1 VNNATLRRAVIWGA
15 LGVALIVGLV
25 FAFRPRPVPVD
36 LIELARGPLV
46 VTVDEEGETR
56 VRDIFVLSAPVSGRA
71 LRIEAEAGDP
81 VVANTTVVAE
91 VEPIDPEFLD
101 TRTEAQAQ
109 ADLRAAES
117 AEALSQAELA
127 EAQAE
132 FDFARTELDRAR
144 ALVAD
149 GTISQRDLDDAERLH
164 ETRKAAVQTAL
175 AALQVRR
182 FELERAKAQLLSPA
196 DARDR
201 ARDCQCV
208 PLISP
213 VDGCVLRVLHESEGV
228 VQAGTPLVD
237 IGDPRDLEI
246 VSDLLS
252 AEAVKVVPGQRVI
265 IEDWGGDSP
274 LAGRVRRVEPFGFTK
289 ISALGIEEQRVNVV
303 IDFTSPAADWARL
316 GHGYQV
322 EVRIVLWEGD
332 DLLTVPLTALFREG
346 DDWAVFVKEHGRAQ
360 LRMVTVGQRTGL
372 EAEIVEGLEVGD
384 EVVIHP
390 SERVEQGVRITSRS

>member
-25 FAFRPRPVPVD
+25 IAFRPRPVPVD
-36 LIELARGPLV
+36 LHKLARGPLV

-56 VRDIFVLSAPVSGRA
+56 VRDIFVLSAPVAGRA

-91 VEPIDPEFLD
+91 VQPIDPEFLD

-144 ALVAD
+144 ALVVE

-164 ETRKAAVQTAL
+164 ETRRAAVQTAL

-196 DARDR
+196 ETRDR
-201 ARDCQCV
+201 PGDCECV
-208 PLISP
+208 PLVAP

-228 VQAGTPLVD
+228 VEAGQPLVE

-252 AEAVKVVPGQRVI
+252 AEAVKIVPGQRVI
-265 IEDWGGDSP
+265 IDDWGGEPP

-289 ISALGIEEQRVNVV
+289 ISALGIEEQRVNVI
-303 IDFTSPAADWARL
+303 IDFTSAVADRARL

-346 DDWAVFVKEHGRAQ
+346 DDWAVFVDEHGRAQ
-360 LRMVTVGQRTGL
+360 LKVVTLGQRTGL
-372 EAEIVEGLEVGD
+372 EAEIVDGLEVGD

>member
-1 VNNATLRRAVIWGA
+1 MNSATLRRAGIWGA
-15 LGVALIVGLV
+15 LGVALIGGLV
-25 FAFRPRPVPVD
+25 IAFRPRPVPVD
-36 LIELARGPLV
+36 LVELARGPLA
-46 VTVDEEGETR
+46 VTVDDEGETR
-56 VRDIFVLSAPVSGRA
+56 VRDIFVLSAPVAGRA

-81 VVANTTVVAE
+81 VVADKTVVAE
-91 VEPIDPEFLD
+91 VQPIDPEFLD
-101 TRTEAQAQ
+101 PRTEAQAQ

-117 AEALSQAELA
+117 AETLSKAELT

-132 FDFARTELDRAR
+132 FEFARTELDRAR
-144 ALVAD
+144 ALVVE
-149 GTISQRDLDDAERLH
+149 GTISQRDLDDAERRH
-164 ETRKAAVQTAL
+164 ETSRAAVQTAL

-196 DARDR
+196 EARKR
-201 ARDCQCV
+201 RGDCDCV
-208 PLISP
+208 PLTAP
-213 VDGCVLRVLHESEGV
+213 VDGRVLRVLHESEGV
-228 VQAGTPLVD
+228 VQAGQPLVE

-252 AEAVKVVPGQRVI
+252 AEAVKVAPGQRVI
-265 IEDWGGDSP
+265 IEDWGGETP

-289 ISALGIEEQRVNVV
+289 ISALGIEEQRVNVI
-303 IDFTSPAADWARL
+303 IDFTSPAPDWARL

-346 DDWAVFVKEHGRAQ
+346 DAWAVFVSEHGRAQ
-360 LRMVTVGQRTGL
+360 LRVVTVGHRNGL
-372 EAEIVEGLEVGD
+372 EAEIVDGLKVGD

-390 SERVEQGVRITSRS
+390 SERVQQGVHITARG